1 MLVGE
6 ILLKLARDIPAYI
19 FPPGISHLWGV
30 GQLKIPYKR
39 VWTFFQTTGLVA
51 KINDHSMVITGSNGF
66 LIPYPARFD

>member
-1 MLVGE
+1 MRISKTSQPCAPVNVKSFCWKMLAGE

-39 VWTFFQTTGLVA
+39 V
-51 KINDHSMVITGSNGF
+51 
-66 LIPYPARFD
+66 